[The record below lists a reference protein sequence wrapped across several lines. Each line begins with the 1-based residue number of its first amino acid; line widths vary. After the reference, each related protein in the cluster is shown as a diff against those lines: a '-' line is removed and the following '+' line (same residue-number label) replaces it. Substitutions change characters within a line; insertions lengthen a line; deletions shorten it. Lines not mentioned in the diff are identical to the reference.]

1 MHRSP
6 EIELR
11 HGCWGRWQL
20 DGVGCPC
27 NIWTSY
33 NRNFNV
39 FRFLCRAD
47 TFRRQSDI
55 YAASSKMHSII
66 IPVIMAH
73 IGMVG
78 NACIDCTCHTAS
90 SNGVGDVARFIISIH
105 SAVGHSGHLV
115 MRSASSGG
123 NVTARLNANVDTP
136 SIWSRASVRSNY
148 TLYRGNMNSNC

>member
-1 MHRSP
+1 M
-6 EIELR
+6 
-11 HGCWGRWQL
+11 
-20 DGVGCPC
+20 GCPC

-90 SNGVGDVARFIISIH
+90 SDGVGDDALFIISIH

-123 NVTARLNANVDTP
+123 NDTARLNENVDTP